1 MMVASLLGALCAR
14 GSAHAEIPDAL
25 RGQAIIGIR
34 VSGDGARE
42 AGPELT
48 GIALGEHLGRSLV
61 RRAVEK
67 LLADGRWVDV
77 QVDAEPSASGVV
89 LVFYLEPRIRV
100 HRVDVH
106 GPSALD
112 SQVVR
117 DALGVAAGAEVR
129 EDALP
134 TLESNVR
141 RAYAER
147 GYLGVRVTL
156 RLRDTDLPS
165 DKVLIAT
172 VDEGQPTR
180 LTALRCRGATVED
193 EAALF
198 SAMGLNRGDV
208 LDRRSLSSAVTSG
221 ERFLR
226 SKLYLEARLQSPVI
240 TVRGNSAS
248 LTFPLHLGPR
258 YTLEVRGATPLR
270 ETEIAS
276 TVLLVDAPLTTE
288 VIDAMPARV
297 KDLYAKSGFLHA
309 RVSVRRKLV
318 AKDRALLLAQ
328 IEPGSQIAVTR
339 VRFPGA
345 QHFTPAF
352 LLEQL
357 ASYLEETLPG
367 GSLLG
372 AVDSEVAA
380 EITHGTVP
388 GRSREVPP
396 PKDQEPLRTY
406 HEATYREAVKHITE
420 MYQAAGFLS
429 VQVGAPAL
437 HMLDAKRASVAIR
450 VVEGPRTLL
459 HSVVLYGEEAVS
471 SQELLLTAG
480 LLRGAPFSYFALE
493 EARVRLLELYQERG
507 HTFARVEPSVRF
519 SSDRT
524 RAEVSIQIVEGFE
537 VRVGDILVQ
546 GAERVDVGFVR
557 SLVSLK
563 TGDVFRPSEAHASE
577 RTLSTL
583 GVIGGVS
590 VQLEDPD
597 LPARVKRLLVI
608 VTERTNQFLDFGAAL
623 STGQGASAGFD
634 YGYRNLFGYAV
645 GLSLRVQFSYQLLFV
660 EPAIRKRFDQLPF
673 QERLERNIALGL
685 VIPRSPG
692 LGATRVN
699 LDLVHLRDNER
710 DFGLDKNGVTLAFTE
725 TPWRRVTLREAGDLE
740 NNNIDIFESKNIDQ
754 LLAKNADPRIARLL
768 RVPGGNTTLVTLR
781 LSLSYDQRDSPFVP
795 TRGFLVS
802 LSSELSST
810 LRTENSEFRSRFLKL
825 EVTANGYLPV
835 SRSIVLA
842 GQVRVGRIAHLTG
855 NSQTY
860 PNHAFFLGGVETL
873 RGYYQDELIPQDAT
887 ELAKNPDAR
896 KSLVRSGDAFTLVR
910 AELRFPIYGQLGGG
924 LFADLGNLWR
934 TAAKMNPL
942 DLRPT
947 AGVGL
952 RLSSPV
958 GPIAVDYG
966 IVLLRRAELA
976 EPFGTLQFSIGL
988 F

>member
-1 MMVASLLGALCAR
+1 
-14 GSAHAEIPDAL
+14 
-25 RGQAIIGIR
+25 
-34 VSGDGARE
+34 
-42 AGPELT
+42 
-48 GIALGEHLGRSLV
+48 
-61 RRAVEK
+61 
-67 LLADGRWVDV
+67 
-77 QVDAEPSASGVV
+77 
-89 LVFYLEPRIRV
+89 
-100 HRVDVH
+100 
-106 GPSALD
+106 
-112 SQVVR
+112 
-117 DALGVAAGAEVR
+117 
-129 EDALP
+129 
-134 TLESNVR
+134 
-141 RAYAER
+141 
-147 GYLGVRVTL
+147 
-156 RLRDTDLPS
+156 
-165 DKVLIAT
+165 
-172 VDEGQPTR
+172 
-180 LTALRCRGATVED
+180 
-193 EAALF
+193 
-198 SAMGLNRGDV
+198 
-208 LDRRSLSSAVTSG
+208 
-221 ERFLR
+221 
-226 SKLYLEARLQSPVI
+226 
-240 TVRGNSAS
+240 
-248 LTFPLHLGPR
+248 
-258 YTLEVRGATPLR
+258 
-270 ETEIAS
+270 
-276 TVLLVDAPLTTE
+276 
-288 VIDAMPARV
+288 
-297 KDLYAKSGFLHA
+297 
-309 RVSVRRKLV
+309 
-318 AKDRALLLAQ
+318 
-328 IEPGSQIAVTR
+328 
-339 VRFPGA
+339 
-345 QHFTPAF
+345 
-352 LLEQL
+352 
-357 ASYLEETLPG
+357 
-367 GSLLG
+367 
-372 AVDSEVAA
+372 
-380 EITHGTVP
+380 VP

-781 LSLSYDQRDSPFVP
+781 LSLSYDQRDS
-795 TRGFLVS
+795 
-802 LSSELSST
+802 
-810 LRTENSEFRSRFLKL
+810 RFLKL